1 MSSQID
7 LSAESWKQEV
17 NRRVAAHKTRKG
29 VGVAIEPPA
38 TPAESHHASSRA
50 AAAAAR
56 VAARYAKAPSYSE
69 ALAEEA
75 RVAVRA
81 ASKAAQRAQEASEAA
96 RQAHATA
103 VTVLAGLEEAAAQ
116 AAAQQGSTEDL
127 PCPAARVVLEA
138 APVALPEPFVSA
150 RLEPSMAA
158 EPEQVAPPAQS
169 STSAPQDYSVRWE
182 PDFAERQQESSASAP
197 LAESEPEF
205 WSETADAAYQPES
218 VEVVEP
224 GRTIHANLIEFP
236 RELVATRRVRPRLA
250 EGPAAAEE
258 EPGTQLS
265 IFEVDPRSV
274 STLPAAEE
282 PVANEAVP
290 GWSEQ
295 DWSSF
300 KLPAQSEEEEALL
313 DESDYLLDRAP
324 RIESAPIGLRLMVTL
339 VNSALIV
346 GAFLAVALVALVH
359 ASEMPTL
366 HTLVVDA
373 VGGLLLSGAV
383 YLQMFYVL
391 GKSTPGMKYAHLR
404 LVTLDGDVP
413 SRAQRL
419 ARLASVLFSI
429 LPLGLGLVW
438 FLFDEDHLCW
448 HDRLSRTYLRRY

>member
-1 MSSQID
+1 MPSQID

-17 NRRVAAHKTRKG
+17 NRRVAAHKTRKR
-29 VGVAIEPPA
+29 VAIEPPA

-81 ASKAAQRAQEASEAA
+81 ASKAAQRAQAASEAA
-96 RQAHATA
+96 RQAHAAA
-103 VTVLAGLEEAAAQ
+103 VTVLAGLEDAAQ
-116 AAAQQGSTEDL
+116 AAAQQCSTEDL
-127 PCPAARVVLEA
+127 PCPAARVVLDA
-138 APVALPEPFVSA
+138 APEALPEPLVSA
-150 RLEPSMAA
+150 RLEPPMAV

-169 STSAPQDYSVRWE
+169 FTSASQDYSVRWE

-197 LAESEPEF
+197 LAVPESEF

-282 PVANEAVP
+282 PVANDVVP

-313 DESDYLLDRAP
+313 DESDYLLDRVP

-346 GAFLAVALVALVH
+346 GAFLAVGLVALVH
-359 ASEMPTL
+359 ASEMPAL
-366 HTLVVDA
+366 RTLVVDA
-373 VGGLLLSGAV
+373 AGGLLLSGAI

-404 LVTLDGDVP
+404 LVTLDGEVP

-419 ARLASVLFSI
+419 ARLASVLLSI